1 MKKLSFILLLTLINL
16 SLSAQTNEKEWPEE
30 SKPTKIALSDLEG
43 NWYSAD
49 STSNKISFKKL
60 NNYAVEMEGIRHGVG
75 NYSFNIAGDSI
86 SVKGM
91 AINWP
96 PLDCSLRLLKG
107 NLLEIEF
114 FQFYYANSSKMIY
127 RR

>member
-1 MKKLSFILLLTLINL
+1 MKKLSLILLLTFINL
-16 SLSAQTNEKEWPEE
+16 SLSAQTREKELPEE
-30 SKPTKIALSDLEG
+30 SKPTKIALSDIVG

-49 STSNKISFKKL
+49 STANKISIKKL
-60 NNYAVEMEGIRHGVG
+60 NNYAVEIEGIRHGVG
-75 NYSFNIAGDSI
+75 NYSFNIASDSI

-114 FQFYYANSSKMIY
+114 FQFYSANSSKIIY